1 MGTQPTIN
9 SAAEANNLANLFL
22 ALSQA
27 VDDLRLSG
35 TLQNPTPEQLQRL
48 KDLSLQLGSIA
59 NGFIAQAIG
68 ATLQTIQADLANIKN
83 VTADAKTQL
92 GHLNNV
98 SKAISIATAAL
109 GLGTAIVTGNPAG
122 IIGAAQTLTTALTA

>member
-109 GLGTAIVTGNPAG
+109 GLGT
-122 IIGAAQTLTTALTA
+122 